1 METPVIIFEEFNNF
15 SQVVDRDGRT
25 INPDELKEKILALL
39 AGVDPK
45 VIKYREECIVIND
58 EEHRLFIIS
67 DTAERS
73 MVSELDELEAAEENI
88 EAMLAENGWF
98 AEAIDPAIEDTI
110 QDYLDGNYD
119 GDGEEDLDIAGDDE
133 NDDEPY

>member
-15 SQVVDRDGRT
+15 SQVVDLDGRT
-25 INPDELKEKILALL
+25 VNPDELKEKILALL

-119 GDGEEDLDIAGDDE
+119 GDDEENAGESDEDG
-133 NDDEPY
+133 DDEPY

>member
-1 METPVIIFEEFNNF
+1 VETPVIIFEEFNNF
-15 SQVVDRDGRT
+15 SQVVDLDGRT
-25 INPDELKEKILALL
+25 VNPDELKEKILALL

-119 GDGEEDLDIAGDDE
+119 GDDEENAGESDEDS
-133 NDDEPY
+133 DDEPY

>member
-15 SQVVDRDGRT
+15 SQVVDLDGRT
-25 INPDELKEKILALL
+25 VNPDELKEKILALL

-119 GDGEEDLDIAGDDE
+119 GDDEENAGESDEDS
-133 NDDEPY
+133 DDEPY